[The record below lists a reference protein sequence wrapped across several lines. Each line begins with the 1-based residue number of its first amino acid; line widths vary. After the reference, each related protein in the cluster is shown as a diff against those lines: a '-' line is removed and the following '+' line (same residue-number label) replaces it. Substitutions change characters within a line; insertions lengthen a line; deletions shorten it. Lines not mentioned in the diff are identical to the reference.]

1 MMRDG
6 VHGVGIGEG
15 ASRPRQRKGWVAG
28 RFRSLRHMGCLS
40 VKSGNVRFFAPL
52 FSKKSGTHHGN
63 NKSGDTNISIRVGLR
78 FKQAVCLLILISIFF
93 PSEGITATWSFAQQ
107 QRLFRPLLAD
117 PGEPRF
123 GIFTYLNNNRLE
135 GVIGGSWEAFDVAW
149 DDRTTLRFGIHS
161 GVFALLRKTGS
172 TFPLDTADFL
182 ISTHTDV
189 QRGRF
194 TGRFEFGHISAHIVD
209 GFNDP
214 VRNPITYSREFFT
227 LYGSY
232 QRRLLRLYSS
242 IRVSN
247 HAIPNLK
254 RWRLQFGGELI
265 SGRLPGH
272 IPRVYIAYDVRIFD
286 GPGTVAGQTAQLGV
300 VFHSEQH
307 TGLRIALIAHTGRSE
322 HGQFHDLTDRF
333 VGLGLFFDM

>member
-1 MMRDG
+1 M
-6 VHGVGIGEG
+6 
-15 ASRPRQRKGWVAG
+15 GWV
-28 RFRSLRHMGCLS
+28 LR
-40 VKSGNVRFFAPL
+40 NV
-52 FSKKSGTHHGN
+52 
-63 NKSGDTNISIRVGLR
+63 VY
-78 FKQAVCLLILISIFF
+78 LLILIFIFL
-93 PSEGITATWSFAQQ
+93 PGEGITATWSFAPQ

-117 PGEPRF
+117 PGEARF

-135 GVIGGSWEAFDVAW
+135 GIIGGSWEAFNVAW
-149 DDRTTLRFGIHS
+149 EDRTTLRFGIHS
-161 GVFALLRKTGS
+161 GVFTLLRKTGS

-194 TGRFEFGHISAHIVD
+194 TGRFEFGHISAHIAD

-214 VRNPITYSREFFT
+214 ARNPITYSREFFT

-254 RWRLQFGGELI
+254 RWRLQIGGELI
-265 SGRLPGH
+265 SGRLYGH

-286 GPGTVAGQTAQLGV
+286 DQGTVAGQTAQLGV
-300 VFHSEQH
+300 LFHSEQRA
-307 TGLRIALIAHTGRSE
+307 GLRIAFIAHTGRSE